1 MDRLQRD
8 TIVELINPKLALLG
22 LECLEVDWDGSDN
35 TLRVYIDRPGGV
47 VMEDCL
53 KVNSVL
59 IEDEELDKLVMR
71 DYRLEISSPGV
82 DRPLRTLEHFKH
94 VVGQTIRVHL
104 TQKYQE
110 RANGVG
116 ILESID
122 GQDSFSLIMPSGAW
136 TFPFKAI
143 RKANLMFE
151 WK

>member
-8 TIVELINPKLALLG
+8 AIVEHINPLIQPLG
-22 LECLEVDWDGSDN
+22 YECLEVDWDGSDR
-35 TLRVYIDRPGGV
+35 TLRVFIDQPAGIQ
-47 VMEDCL
+47 MDDCL
-53 KVNSVL
+53 KVNHVL
-59 IEDEELDKLVMR
+59 IEDEALDKLVSG

-82 DRPLRTLEHFKH
+82 DRPLRTLEHFREAIGKS
-94 VVGQTIRVHL
+94 IKVHL
-104 TQKYQE
+104 TEKYQD

-116 ILESID
+116 KLASID
-122 GQDSFSLIMPSGAW
+122 EQNSFSMNMPTGTW

>member
-8 TIVELINPKLALLG
+8 VIVEHINPLIQPLG
-22 LECLEVDWDGSDN
+22 YECLEVDWDGSDN
-35 TLRVYIDRPGGV
+35 TLRVFIDQPGGI
-47 VMEDCL
+47 VMDDCL
-53 KVNSVL
+53 KVNRVL
-59 IEDEELDKLVMR
+59 IEDEPLDKLVNR

-82 DRPLRTLEHFKH
+82 DRPLRTIEHFREAIGKS
-94 VVGQTIRVHL
+94 VKIHL
-104 TQKYQE
+104 TEKYQD

-116 ILESID
+116 KLASID
-122 GQDSFSLIMPSGAW
+122 EQNSFSMNMPSGSW